1 MAAAASSGSTGTQHP
16 LGSVTLVTGPEE
28 LLNDRIVQAAKA
40 AVLRSDPEAEVH
52 ETAGEQVDR
61 GSLGELSAPSLFS
74 STRFVVVRR
83 LEDVPDEV
91 HEGLVDYAGSP
102 DPDVALVLVH
112 SGGARGS
119 GLLGKLRKLPSV
131 SEHKSEAVKG
141 QGFVQFT
148 VNEARQHRARL
159 DHDAAAALVESVGA
173 DLRALASAVDQLAH
187 DFPDRE
193 LDLELVRTYFSGR
206 ADVKGYEIAE
216 HALNGRTAQA
226 LEELRWAL
234 DTGVGGPAVTGSFA
248 SAVRGLARFKGAPRG
263 LRDADLA
270 REVGVPPFRLRF
282 LRDQARSWD
291 EQGLATAIQAVAR
304 ADADVKGDS
313 ASPAYSLEQMV
324 LTVGRARSGR

>member
-1 MAAAASSGSTGTQHP
+1 

-28 LLNDRIVQAAKA
+28 LLNERIVQAARS
-40 AVLRSDPEAEVH
+40 AVLRSDPEVEVH

-83 LEDVPDEV
+83 LEDVPDDA
-91 HEGLVDYAGSP
+91 HEGLTDYAGSP

-112 SGGARGS
+112 SGGPRGS
-119 GLLGKLRKLPSV
+119 GLLAKLRKLPSV

-141 QGFVQFT
+141 QGFVQFA
-148 VNEARQHRARL
+148 VNEARRHEARI
-159 DHDAAAALVESVGA
+159 DPEAAAALVEAVGA
-173 DLRALASAVDQLAH
+173 DLRALAGAVDQLAH
-187 DFPDRE
+187 DFPGRT
-193 LDLELVRTYFSGR
+193 LDLEVVRTYFSGR

-234 DTGVGGPAVTGSFA
+234 DIGVGGPAVTGSFA

-282 LRDQARSWD
+282 LREQARAWD
-291 EQGLATAIQAVAR
+291 DQGLATAIRAVAR

-313 ASPAYSLEQMV
+313 SSPAYSLEQMI
-324 LTVGRARSGR
+324 LTVGGARLSR

>member
-1 MAAAASSGSTGTQHP
+1 MAAASGSPHP

-28 LLNDRIVQAAKA
+28 LLNERIVHAARS
-40 AVLRSDPEAEVH
+40 AVLRSDPEAEVQ

-83 LEDVPDEV
+83 LEDVPDDV
-91 HEGLVDYAGSP
+91 HEGLTDYAGSP

-112 SGGARGS
+112 SGGPRGS
-119 GLLGKLRKLPSV
+119 GLLAKLRKLPSV

-141 QGFVQFT
+141 QGFVQFA
-148 VNEARQHRARL
+148 VNEARR
-159 DHDAAAALVESVGA
+159 HDARIDPEAASALVEAVGA
-173 DLRALASAVDQLAH
+173 DLRALAGAVDQLAH
-187 DFPDRE
+187 DFPGRI
-193 LDLELVRTYFSGR
+193 LDLEVVRTYFSGR

-282 LRDQARSWD
+282 LREQARAWD
-291 EQGLATAIQAVAR
+291 DQGLATAIRAVAR

-313 ASPAYSLEQMV
+313 SSPAYSLEQMI
-324 LTVGRARSGR
+324 LILGEARLSR